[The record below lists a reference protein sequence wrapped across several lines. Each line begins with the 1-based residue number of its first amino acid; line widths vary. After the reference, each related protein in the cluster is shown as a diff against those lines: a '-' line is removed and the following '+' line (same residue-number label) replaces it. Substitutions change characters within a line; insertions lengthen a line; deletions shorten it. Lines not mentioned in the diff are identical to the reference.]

1 MEESLIK
8 EVNDRDTEI
17 ADVIKV
23 VEEFWND
30 FCPITLSGK
39 KIMPLHEFY
48 VYIRTRDLY
57 NMEQLLNELLHMK
70 KSSKLRNGKLRFL
83 LFTTRI
89 YNSKNKEYED

>member
-8 EVNDRDTEI
+8 QVTDRDTAI

-23 VEEFWND
+23 VEEFWQD

-57 NMEQLLNELLHMK
+57 NMEQLLDELLHMK

-89 YNSKNKEYED
+89 YNAKHKEYED

>member
-8 EVNDRDTEI
+8 EVNDRDTAI

-57 NMEQLLNELLHMK
+57 NMEQLLDELLHMK

-89 YNSKNKEYED
+89 YNAKNKEYED

>member
-8 EVNDRDTEI
+8 EVNDRDTAI

-23 VEEFWND
+23 VEEFWQD

-48 VYIRTRDLY
+48 VYVRTHDLY
-57 NMEQLLNELLHMK
+57 NMEQLLDELLHMK
-70 KSSKLRNGKLRFL
+70 KSSKLRNWKLRFL

-89 YNSKNKEYED
+89 YNAKHKEYED

>member
-8 EVNDRDTEI
+8 ELNDRDTAI
-17 ADVIKV
+17 SDVIKV
-23 VEEFWND
+23 VEEFWQD

-57 NMEQLLNELLHMK
+57 NMEQLLDELLHMK

-89 YNSKNKEYED
+89 YNAKNKEYED

>member
-8 EVNDRDTEI
+8 EVNDRDTAI

-48 VYIRTRDLY
+48 VYVRTHDLY
-57 NMEQLLNELLHMK
+57 NMEQLLDELLPMK

-89 YNSKNKEYED
+89 YNAKHKEYED

>member
-8 EVNDRDTEI
+8 QVTDRDTAI

-48 VYIRTRDLY
+48 IYIRAHDPY
-57 NMEQLLNELLHMK
+57 NMEQLLDDLLHMK

-89 YNSKNKEYED
+89 FNSKNKEYED

>member
-8 EVNDRDTEI
+8 EVNDRDTAI

-57 NMEQLLNELLHMK
+57 NMEQLLDELLHMK

>member
-8 EVNDRDTEI
+8 EVNDRDTAI

-30 FCPITLSGK
+30 FRPITLSGK

-57 NMEQLLNELLHMK
+57 NMEQLLDELLHKK
-70 KSSKLRNGKLRFL
+70 KSSKLRNWKLRFL

-89 YNSKNKEYED
+89 YNAKNKEYED

>member
-8 EVNDRDTEI
+8 QVNDRDTAI

-23 VEEFWND
+23 VEEFWQD

>member
-8 EVNDRDTEI
+8 EVNDRDTAI

-89 YNSKNKEYED
+89 YNAKNKEYED

>member
-89 YNSKNKEYED
+89 YNAKNKEYED

>member
-8 EVNDRDTEI
+8 QVNDRDTEI
-17 ADVIKV
+17 ADLIKV

>member
-8 EVNDRDTEI
+8 EVNDRDTAI

-48 VYIRTRDLY
+48 IYIRTRDLY

>member
-8 EVNDRDTEI
+8 QVTDRDTAI

-23 VEEFWND
+23 VEEFWQD

-70 KSSKLRNGKLRFL
+70 KSSKLRNGKLR
-83 LFTTRI
+83 
-89 YNSKNKEYED
+89 

>member
-8 EVNDRDTEI
+8 QVTDRDTAI

-23 VEEFWND
+23 VEEFWQD